1 MCPPANGD
9 ALPGTLCDWAKHFKL
24 PLCLPVPLSASS
36 QVALP
41 VLQCGQCGETDLDS
55 TTMKRVDELL
65 AVVDGATELG
75 VIRYAA

>member
-1 MCPPANGD
+1 MKCRVCGGLLTKQITD
-9 ALPGTLCDWAKHFKL
+9 LPFKTD
-24 PLCLPVPLSASS
+24 VNSI
-36 QVALP
+36 VIIKALP
-41 VLQCGQCGETDLDS
+41 VLQCGQCGETELDS